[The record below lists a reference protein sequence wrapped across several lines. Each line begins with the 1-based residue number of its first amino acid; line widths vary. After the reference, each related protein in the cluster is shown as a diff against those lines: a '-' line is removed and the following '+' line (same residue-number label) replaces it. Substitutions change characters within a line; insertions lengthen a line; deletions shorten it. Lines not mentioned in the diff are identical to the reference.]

1 MKILR
6 AVVFAV
12 ASSIASSTF
21 AANVHAAPRPATPA
35 ALAAFATWHMSDLQ
49 DVTQAWYFTGE
60 ALSGPHRD
68 GAPWSGDR
76 SLLRPAEAA
85 PAPQL
90 ALPPA
95 PAVPAAIAVPSAIP
109 EPPLASML
117 AIGMVL
123 ILLRAGRKEEL
134 FG

>member
-21 AANVHAAPRPATPA
+21 AATVHAAPLPA
-35 ALAAFATWHMSDLQ
+35 ADFAAWHMSDLQ

-95 PAVPAAIAVPSAIP
+95 PAMPATINVPSAIP
-109 EPPLASML
+109 EPPVASML